1 MDAAAAA
8 AQPLF
13 VASKINKN
21 LSVGEVVIK
30 LGVKTEKAQSDKK
43 RRNET
48 LRKSSRARKTV
59 CVFFYVAE

>member
-21 LSVGEVVIK
+21 MSVGEVVIK
-30 LGVKTEKAQSDKK
+30 LGVK
-43 RRNET
+43 N
-48 LRKSSRARKTV
+48 RKGAVR
-59 CVFFYVAE
+59 